1 MKKYIITGFSGFVSR
16 HFIEHLEKSNPGAEI
31 LGIDME
37 SPTFSADD
45 FTNIDFTFEKVNLLD
60 DERVENIIYRF
71 QPDYILHL
79 ASFSSVGFSWKE
91 PILSFRNNTNIF
103 LNLLEA
109 VRKLGL
115 RCRILS
121 VGSSEEYG
129 NVREDLLPLKEEY
142 ELHPVSPYGVARSS
156 QEQLSRVYAQG
167 YNLDIVMTRSFN
179 HVGPRQKDIFVIPSF
194 AHQIALMKEEGGTE
208 GLLRTGDVSVVR
220 DFLDVRDVVR
230 AYSSLFEK
238 GKSGE
243 VYNICSGKGHSL
255 KEIIDMMAGI
265 VGVNVKIEVD
275 QTLLRPSDNRIVF
288 GDNEKL
294 KITTGWEQQFSL
306 EQSLTD
312 IIEYWKGRQHS
323 L

>member
-1 MKKYIITGFSGFVSR
+1 MKKYLITGFSGFVSR
-16 HFIEHLEKSNPGAEI
+16 HFIEYLEKSSTSSEI

-37 SPTFSADD
+37 SPGFSGNN
-45 FTNIDFTFEKVNLLD
+45 FTNIHFTFEDVNLLD
-60 DERVENIIYRF
+60 DDRVENIIYRF

-103 LNLLEA
+103 LNLVEA
-109 VRKLGL
+109 VRRLGL

-129 NVREDLLPLKEEY
+129 NVMEEMLPLKEEY
-142 ELHPVSPYGVARSS
+142 EPHPVSPYGVARSS

-167 YNLDIVMTRSFN
+167 YGLDIIMTRSFN
-179 HVGPRQKDIFVIPSF
+179 HIGPRQKDVFVIPSF
-194 AHQIALMKEEGGTE
+194 ARQIAEMKKEGSGE
-208 GLLRTGDVSVVR
+208 GALRTGDVSVVR

-243 VYNICSGKGHSL
+243 VYNICSGRGHSL

-265 VGVNVKIEVD
+265 VGVKVKIEID
-275 QTLLRPSDNRIVF
+275 QTLLRPNDNRIVF
-288 GDNEKL
+288 GNNNKL
-294 KITTGWEQQFSL
+294 KITTGWKQQFSL

-323 L
+323 

>member
-1 MKKYIITGFSGFVSR
+1 MKKYLITGFSGFVSR
-16 HFIEHLEKSNPGAEI
+16 HFIEHLEKIEAGAEV
-31 LGIDME
+31 LGLDME
-37 SPTFSADD
+37 TPDFSEND
-45 FTNIDFTFEKVNLLD
+45 FSNVHFTFENIDLLD
-60 DERVENIIYRF
+60 DNRVENIIYRF

-109 VRKLGL
+109 VRRLGI

-129 NVREDLLPLKEEY
+129 NVKEDMLPLREEY
-142 ELHPVSPYGVARSS
+142 ELQPMSPYAVARVS
-156 QEQLSRVYAQG
+156 QEQLSRVYVAG
-167 YNLDIVMTRSFN
+167 YGLDIVMTRSFN
-179 HVGPRQKDIFVIPSF
+179 HIGPRQKDIFVISSF
-194 AHQIALMKEEGGTE
+194 ARQIALMKEEGRNE
-208 GLLRTGDVSVVR
+208 GSLRTGDVSVVR

-230 AYSSLFEK
+230 AYSSLFEN
-238 GKSGE
+238 GESGQ
-243 VYNICSGKGHSL
+243 VYNICSGEGHAL

-265 VGVNVKIEVD
+265 VGIKVKTELDKAI
-275 QTLLRPSDNRIVF
+275 LRPSDNRIII
-288 GDNEKL
+288 GNNEKL
-294 KITTGWEQQFSL
+294 KRTTCWERRFSL

-312 IIEYWKGRQHS
+312 IIEYWKGRHHT

>member
-1 MKKYIITGFSGFVSR
+1 MKKYLITGSSGFVSH
-16 HFIEHLEKSNPGAEI
+16 HFIEHLEKSNPAAEI
-31 LGIDME
+31 FGIDME
-37 SPTFSADD
+37 SPAFSADD

-129 NVREDLLPLKEEY
+129 NVREDLLPLREEY
-142 ELHPVSPYGVARSS
+142 EPHPVSPYGVARSS

-167 YNLDIVMTRSFN
+167 YGLDIVMTRSFN
-179 HVGPRQKDIFVIPSF
+179 HIGPQQKDVFVISSF
-194 AHQIALMKEEGGTE
+194 ARQIALMKEQGGTE

-230 AYSSLFEK
+230 AYSFLFEK

-288 GDNEKL
+288 GTNEKL
-294 KITTGWEQQFSL
+294 KTTTGWEQQFSL
-306 EQSLTD
+306 EQSLAD
-312 IIEYWKGRQHS
+312 IIEYWEGRQHS

>member
-1 MKKYIITGFSGFVSR
+1 MKKYLITGFSGFVSR
-16 HFIEHLEKSNPGAEI
+16 HFMEHLEKSIPNAEI

-37 SPTFSADD
+37 PPGFSADD
-45 FTNIDFTFEKVNLLD
+45 FTNIPFTFENVNLLD
-60 DERVENIIYRF
+60 DDRVENIIYRF

-109 VRKLGL
+109 VRRLGL

-129 NVREDLLPLKEEY
+129 NVREDMLPLREEY
-142 ELHPVSPYGVARSS
+142 EPHPVSPYGVARSS
-156 QEQLSRVYAQG
+156 QEHLSRVYAQG
-167 YNLDIVMTRSFN
+167 YGLDIVMTRSFN
-179 HVGPRQKDIFVIPSF
+179 HIGPQQKDVFVIPSF
-194 AHQIALMKEEGGTE
+194 ASQIAEMKEEGRGEGT
-208 GLLRTGDVSVVR
+208 LRTGDISVVR

-265 VGVNVKIEVD
+265 VGVKVKIDVD

-288 GDNEKL
+288 GNNEKL
-294 KITTGWEQQFSL
+294 KGTTGWQQQLSL

-312 IIEYWKGRQHS
+312 ILEYWKKRQHS